1 MTRKGDGLGSLSLAE
16 ISVRGILESRGSLI
30 AMITGA
36 DNKTYIV
43 HAGDKLLDAKI
54 KGITAQGLIVV
65 QDVNDPLAVVK
76 QQETRK
82 LLRSLED
89 AKP

>member
-1 MTRKGDGLGSLSLAE
+1 MTRKGDGLGSLTLAE
-16 ISVRGILESRGSLI
+16 ISVRGVLESRGSLI
-30 AMITGA
+30 AMITGS

-54 KGITAQGLIVV
+54 KSIIAQGLVVV
-65 QDVNDPLAVVK
+65 QDVNDPLSVVK
-76 QQETRK
+76 QRETRK

-89 AKP
+89 AR

>member
-1 MTRKGDGLGSLSLAE
+1 MTRKGDGLGSLTLAE
-16 ISVRGILESRGSLI
+16 ISVRGVLESRGSLI
-30 AMITGA
+30 AMITGS

-54 KGITAQGLIVV
+54 KSITTQGLVVV

-76 QQETRK
+76 QRETRK

-89 AKP
+89 AKQ